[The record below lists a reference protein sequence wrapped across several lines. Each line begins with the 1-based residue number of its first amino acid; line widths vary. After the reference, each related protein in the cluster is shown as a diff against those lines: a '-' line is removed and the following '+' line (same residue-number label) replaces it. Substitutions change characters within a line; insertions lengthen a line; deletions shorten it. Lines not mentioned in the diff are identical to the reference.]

1 MSAILETNIKGARL
15 LNRGKV
21 RDIYE
26 IDDKHLMLVVTD
38 RISAFDVVLDKPIP
52 DKGAVLTQISNFWF
66 VRFRDIT
73 PNHLSGKQ
81 PSDFISDPD
90 SLAQLDRRA
99 VVVKKAEPLAIE
111 CIVRGYIVGSGW
123 KEYQKE
129 GTVCGIPLPAGLE
142 QAAKLP
148 EPLFTPST
156 KAEQGEHDE
165 NISPERAA
173 EIVGKDIAQ
182 RVAELSIRLY
192 SEGAKHAAAQGII
205 LADTKFEFGM
215 LDGELIL
222 IDEVLTPDSSR
233 FWPADEYRT
242 GISPPSFDKQFVR
255 DWLETLDWDK
265 RPPAPPMPDEIVE
278 KTAEKY
284 REAYRRITGQQ
295 WRS

>member
-1 MSAILETNIKGARL
+1 MAALLQTDIKGAKL

-26 IDDKHLMLVVTD
+26 IDDAHLMLVVTD
-38 RISAFDVVLDKPIP
+38 RVSAFDVVLDRAIP
-52 DKGAVLTQISNFWF
+52 DKGAILTQISNFWF
-66 VRFRDIT
+66 DKFADIT
-73 PNHLSGKQ
+73 PNHLSGKE
-81 PSDFISDPD
+81 PSDFIDDPA

-111 CIVRGYIVGSGW
+111 CIVRGYIAGSGW
-123 KEYQKE
+123 KEYQKK
-129 GTVCGIPLPAGLE
+129 GTVCDIPLPAGLE
-142 QAAKLP
+142 QASRLP

-156 KAEQGEHDE
+156 KAEQGFHDE

-173 EIVGKDIAQ
+173 EIVGRDISD
-182 RVAELSIRLY
+182 RVAEISLRLY
-192 SEGAKHAAAQGII
+192 AEGAKHAESQGII

-215 LDGELIL
+215 LDGEVIL

-255 DWLETLDWDK
+255 DWLETTGWDK
-265 RPPAPPMPDEIVE
+265 TPPAPAMPDEIVE

-284 REAYRRITGQQ
+284 REAYRRITGKA
-295 WRS
+295 WS

>member
-1 MSAILETNIKGARL
+1 MSGLLKTDIKGARL

-26 IDDKHLMLVVTD
+26 IDDEHLMLVVTD

-52 DKGAVLTQISNFWF
+52 DKGAILTQISNFWF
-66 VRFRDIT
+66 DRFKDLT
-73 PNHLSGKQ
+73 PNHLSGKA
-81 PSDFISDPD
+81 PADFITDAD
-90 SLAQLDRRA
+90 SLARLDRRA
-99 VVVKKAEPLAIE
+99 VVVRKARPLEIE
-111 CIVRGYIVGSGW
+111 SIVRGYLAGSGW
-123 KEYQKE
+123 KEYRE
-129 GTVCGIPLPAGLE
+129 HGTVCDIALPSGLA
-142 QAAKLP
+142 QAERLP

-156 KAEQGEHDE
+156 KAELGLHDE

-173 EIVGKDIAQ
+173 EIVGRDIAE
-182 RVAELSIRLY
+182 RVGEISLRLY
-192 SEGAKHAAAQGII
+192 SEGAKHAAARGII

-215 LDGELIL
+215 LDDELIL

-255 DWLETLDWDK
+255 DWLETTGWDK
-265 RPPAPPMPDEIVE
+265 TPPAPPMPEEIVE

-284 REAYRRITGQQ
+284 REAYRRITGTA
-295 WRS
+295 WS

>member
-1 MSAILETNIKGARL
+1 MSGLLKTDIKGARL

-66 VRFRDIT
+66 ERFKDLT
-73 PNHLSGKQ
+73 PNHLSGKA
-81 PSDFISDPD
+81 PADFITDAD
-90 SLAQLDRRA
+90 SLAQLERRA
-99 VVVKKAEPLAIE
+99 IVVKKARPLEIE

-123 KEYQKE
+123 KEYQE
-129 GTVCGIPLPAGLE
+129 RGTVCDIVLPAGLAQAE
-142 QAAKLP
+142 QLP

-156 KAEQGEHDE
+156 KAEQGLHDE

-173 EIVGKDIAQ
+173 EIVGRDIAD

-215 LDGELIL
+215 LDDELIL

-255 DWLETLDWDK
+255 DWLETTGWDK
-265 RPPAPPMPDEIVE
+265 TPPAPAMPEEIVE

-284 REAYRRITGQQ
+284 REAYRRITGKP
-295 WRS
+295 WS

>member
-1 MSAILETNIKGARL
+1 MNGLLETQIKGAKL

-26 IDDKHLMLVVTD
+26 MDDKHLMLVVTD
-38 RISAFDVVLDKPIP
+38 RISAFDIILDKPIP
-52 DKGAVLTQISNFWF
+52 DKGAILTQISNFWF
-66 VRFRDIT
+66 DRFSDVT
-73 PNHLSGKQ
+73 PNHLSGAT
-81 PSDFISDPD
+81 PADFIDDAD

-99 VVVKKAEPLAIE
+99 VVVKKAQPLAIE
-111 CIVRGYIVGSGW
+111 CIVRGYIAGSGW
-123 KEYQKE
+123 KEYQKQ
-129 GTVCGIPLPAGLE
+129 GTVCDIPLPPGLD
-142 QAAKLP
+142 QAQQLP

-156 KAEQGEHDE
+156 KAEQGFHDE

-173 EIVGKDIAQ
+173 EIVGKEIAD

-192 SEGAKHAAAQGII
+192 SEGARHAREQGII

-233 FWPADEYRT
+233 FWPADEYET

-255 DWLETLDWDK
+255 DWLESTGWDK
-265 RPPAPPMPDEIVE
+265 NPPAPAMPDEIVE
-278 KTAEKY
+278 RTADKY
-284 REAYRRITGQQ
+284 REAYRRITGTA
-295 WRS
+295 WS

>member
-66 VRFRDIT
+66 ERFRDIT